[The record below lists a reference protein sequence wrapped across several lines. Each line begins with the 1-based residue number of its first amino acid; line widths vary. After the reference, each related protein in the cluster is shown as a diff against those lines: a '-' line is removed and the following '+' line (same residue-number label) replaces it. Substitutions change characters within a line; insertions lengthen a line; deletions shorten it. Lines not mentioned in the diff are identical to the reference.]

1 MSFNVLYNC
10 KVETEFYCIDYSIN
24 TAHLYSKFLFHCL
37 NLNFT
42 NFNQK
47 NCFLSAES
55 ESLVLYQGIN
65 ESLYLFLWS
74 QIGII
79 VFDEHELILHVNQ
92 GLTLSTASLVS
103 IYISIFSL
111 IVYNETKRNKKC
123 STVSRWNRHAANF
136 YFYCW

>member
-1 MSFNVLYNC
+1 MTFIVLYNC

-24 TAHLYSKFLFHCL
+24 TVLLYSKIFFSLFIAK
-37 NLNFT
+37 FYY
-42 NFNQK
+42 FNQK

-92 GLTLSTASLVS
+92 GLTLSTASLVFVFIHLKRMNNS
-103 IYISIFSL
+103 WKIPENSTKSGL
-111 IVYNETKRNKKC
+111 IWSWKHKQLNIIKV
-123 STVSRWNRHAANF
+123 
-136 YFYCW
+136 